1 MKPLNRPMFRYGGP
15 IKEGV
20 MSGIREPKKDGGML
34 LVGQHPNRFK
44 DAGGREKH
52 VAPIVAGV
60 GMGLARLAPLA
71 MRAGPAAL
79 RYGRK
84 GVQAVRNFF
93 AKPTQVQGPVGSG
106 VMTPGKFTP
115 QKGVRIPSS
124 GTYSGVKFT
133 PGSRVA
139 SPAGPAMG
147 EKLVPTPI
155 GRYLEGTMTG
165 KLGMNLY
172 KGATSAKAAGL
183 TQKAG
188 KFLWA
193 TAKDPISIAATTF
206 YFWPDGTPKSDK
218 EIEMQGPPPP
228 GGLGKLLEDTDNKG
242 AAGSGVELSPKEKR
256 AAQIEKYRD
265 IMDIKGMNK
274 DAAYDSLIAASQAV
288 NQAGGDLKGA
298 IKDGS
303 LINQIIQST
312 SKAFDKP
319 KKTKDAIDTLIL
331 KGEIEK
337 DVKASDPSTQ
347 LDAEYKRAKIAESKK
362 SLNPSYNT
370 LKATYAKANVKGQS
384 GIDGAAQEFSQN
396 NNQVFR
402 GNIISKADFKETL
415 KDIKE
420 KSGNVDEITVIANW
434 TNEAV
439 KGKNVPDGNYTVGDR
454 IVTIQDSIVVAVE

>member
-20 MSGIREPKKDGGML
+20 MSGIREPKKHGGML
-34 LVGQHPNRFK
+34 LVGQHPDRFK

-52 VAPIVAGV
+52 VAPIVYGAGL
-60 GMGLARLAPLA
+60 GLARLAPLA
-71 MRAGPAAL
+71 MRAGPAAM

-84 GVQAVRNFF
+84 GAQAVRNFF
-93 AKPTQVQGPVGSG
+93 AKPTPVQGPVGSST
-106 VMTPGKFTP
+106 MTPGKFTA

-133 PGSRVA
+133 PGSKVA

-147 EKLVPTPI
+147 EGLVPTGV
-155 GRYLEGTMTG
+155 GRYLEGTMSGQLG
-165 KLGMNLY
+165 KKLY
-172 KGATSAKAAGL
+172 QGATSAKAVGL

-188 KFLWA
+188 KAIFA
-193 TAKDPISIAATTF
+193 TAKDPVTLIAAAY
-206 YFWPDGTPKSDK
+206 YFKPDGTPKSDK
-218 EIEMQGPPPP
+218 ELEMQGPPPP

-242 AAGSGVELSPKEKR
+242 AAGSGAELSPKERR
-256 AAQIEKYRD
+256 AAQVEKYRD

-337 DVKASDPSTQ
+337 DIKASDPSAKLLNEYRLKQMEKIDKDLNTGF
-347 LDAEYKRAKIAESKK
+347 AEAKIAASKNL
-362 SLNPSYNT
+362 S
-370 LKATYAKANVKGQS
+370 GQS
-384 GIDGAAQEFSQN
+384 AIDAAASVASDN
-396 NNQVFR
+396 YK
-402 GNIISKADFKETL
+402 GNIITKTQLTDVMEQAKG
-415 KDIKE
+415 
-420 KSGNVDEITVIANW
+420 SGEISEEQIIISATQEVI
-434 TNEAV
+434 
-439 KGKNVPDGNYTVGDR
+439 KGKNLPDGDYTVGDVL
-454 IVTIQDSIVVAVE
+454 VTIKDNQVVPGSIKR